1 MENTIP
7 TLPRHPE
14 PCARTNE
21 SSLPGVP
28 ICTPEQVNYIPTH
41 PRHPEPCAR
50 TNESSRSGV
59 PICTP
64 EQASCSVSFFHDTPE
79 TAHPVLSTQDMEA
92 STLHSRCINTP
103 NIAYPRFLS
112 THDMEA
118 PLLHYP
124 VSVYTRHGSVC
135 TPTHQYAQ
143 RCVPRFLSTHDMEA
157 PCCTTLILPTHGM
170 EASLLHSRQ
179 TKRTRLSYWQLDTCT
194 QHASSHQLS
203 TQAKICY
210 HPRIKRNASTA
221 VPSHN
226 TSSLVDRT
234 HHNNQNQKRMRL
246 PHAPA

>member
-1 MENTIP
+1 MGSLENTHNSNSTLTPRTVCPNKRIVP
-7 TLPRHPE
+7 TWRPYLY
-14 PCARTNE
+14 ARASKLYSN
-21 SSLPGVP
+21 S
-28 ICTPEQVNYIPTH
+28 

-79 TAHPVLSTQDMEA
+79 TAHPVLSTRDMEA

-103 NIAYPRFLS
+103 NIAYLGFCQHMRWKRLCCTTPFLS
-112 THDMEA
+112 T
-118 PLLHYP
+118 
-124 VSVYTRHGSVC
+124 
-135 TPTHQYAQ
+135 Q
-143 RCVPRFLSTHDMEA
+143 DMEA

-221 VPSHN
+221 VPSHSV
-226 TSSLVDRT
+226 SSSVNRT
-234 HHNNQNQKRMRL
+234 HHNQPNQKWMRL